1 MAGSDDSLRGRPA
14 AGRDSRGPGARP
26 GEPRLP
32 SPRPGY
38 YPAPPPPP
46 AGQPRAA
53 RPAAQQRLLNHI
65 AASRPARRRRLLLT
79 ACGVMST
86 LVLLV
91 AGGAWGLSSYVNAA
105 VGRVSAGVSGS
116 SGGPL
121 NLLVAGVDERSG
133 LTPHQQQ
140 ELHVGH
146 VPSTNSDT
154 MMLVHVAGDRS
165 RVTVISLPRD
175 SWVDLPGHGM
185 NKINA
190 AFGLG
195 GPRLMVAT
203 VQRATG
209 LTVNDFIE
217 VNFLGFIKVI
227 DALGGV
233 SVCLPYAVN
242 DSYSGLRLS
251 AGAHHV
257 NGITALKYARDRHS
271 FALSDLSRIQNQ
283 QSLLSSLLREA
294 IGSGT
299 LADPLR
305 LSRFLQAVLAA
316 VKVNQGLN
324 VTSLADQLRG
334 ISAGDVRF
342 LTVPL
347 ASTNYLT
354 PGGQSAVLWDRTA
367 ARQLFSQLRTD
378 QVTGKHTAARP
389 RHRASALRPG
399 QVSADV
405 YNGTMIGGLS
415 ADTGAALAQL
425 GFRIQDGL
433 TWPAHD
439 VRQTV
444 IEYPPGQR
452 AAARLVH
459 QRGLR
464 GAALRQRRGIT
475 RIRVVLGL
483 DGHTV
488 ASPGSSGPAGS
499 GSSGGAAPGSGS
511 TATAGRSA
519 AQAAC
524 H

>member
-1 MAGSDDSLRGRPA
+1 MAGSDESLRGRR
-14 AGRDSRGPGARP
+14 AGGKDTRGRGSGA
-26 GEPRLP
+26 GDPRLP

-53 RPAAQQRLLNHI
+53 RPTAQQRLLSRI
-65 AASRPARRRRLLLT
+65 AASRRARRRRLLLT
-79 ACGVMST
+79 TSGVLST

-116 SGGPL
+116 AGGPL

-154 MMLVHVAGDRS
+154 MMLVHVSADRA
-165 RVTVISLPRD
+165 RVTVVSLPRD
-175 SWVDLPGHGM
+175 SWVDLPGQGM

-195 GPRLMVAT
+195 GPRLMVAA
-203 VQRATG
+203 VERATG
-209 LTVNDFIE
+209 LTINDFIE

-233 SVCLPYAVN
+233 NVCLPYAVN
-242 DSYSGLRLS
+242 DSYSGLRLP
-251 AGAHHV
+251 AGMHHV
-257 NGITALKYARDRHS
+257 SGITALKYARDRHS

-283 QSLLSSLLREA
+283 QSLLSSLLSEA
-294 IGSGT
+294 ISSGT

-316 VKVNQGLN
+316 VKVNRGLD

-334 ISAGDVRF
+334 ISPGDVRF

-347 ASTNYLT
+347 GNPNYLT
-354 PGGQSAVLWDRTA
+354 PDGQSAVLWDKTA
-367 ARQLFSQLRTD
+367 ARQLFSQLRAD
-378 QVTGKHTAARP
+378 QVAGRHTAAGP
-389 RHRASALRPG
+389 RHRAAALRPG

-415 ADTGAALAQL
+415 AGAGAALAQL
-425 GFRIQDGL
+425 GFHVRDGL
-433 TWPAHD
+433 TWPVHD
-439 VRQTV
+439 ITQTV

-464 GAALRQRRGIT
+464 GAALRQRRGIA

-483 DGHTV
+483 NGHAV
-488 ASPGSSGPAGS
+488 LSPGSGGPAGTGSAGGASAGS
-499 GSSGGAAPGSGS
+499 GSA
-511 TATAGRSA
+511 ATAGRSA